1 MKKQLFAGAMT
12 LALATGMTTSAMAFG
27 HGGGFHSGGFGG
39 FHSGGFGGFHAGTVG
54 GFHAGALG
62 TRSVGGFRN
71 SFAAMPA
78 ARFSGVR
85 GFNTAVRPG
94 GWGVNHG
101 WAGRRFVGGGWGWN
115 RGWGGRRFV
124 RGGWG
129 WGGWGW
135 DPGVDVGLGLLGFGL
150 GVAALA
156 TPYCSPY
163 DYGYWDYGY
172 CGYPAYSTYVA
183 W

>member
-1 MKKQLFAGAMT
+1 MKKQLLASAMAV
-12 LALATGMTTSAMAFG
+12 ALATGMTTSAMAFG
-27 HGGGFHSGGFGG
+27 HGGGFHGGGFHGGGFGG
-39 FHSGGFGGFHAGTVG
+39 FHTGSFGGFHAGSVG
-54 GFHAGALG
+54 GFRGGALG

-101 WAGRRFVGGGWGWN
+101 WA
-115 RGWGGRRFV
+115 GRRFV